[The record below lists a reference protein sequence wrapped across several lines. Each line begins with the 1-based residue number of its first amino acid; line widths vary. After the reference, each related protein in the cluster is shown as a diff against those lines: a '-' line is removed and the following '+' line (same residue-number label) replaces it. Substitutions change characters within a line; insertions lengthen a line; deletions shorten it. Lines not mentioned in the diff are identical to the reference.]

1 LKRFTKPKVV
11 LSRCIEFDK
20 CRYDGQVVSSDFVKK
35 LIPHV
40 EFIAICPEVE
50 IGLGTPRNPLRLVSV
65 NSELRLI
72 QPATN
77 LDATEKMQ
85 RFADHFLD
93 SLSEVDGF
101 ILKSRS
107 PTSALKDAR
116 VYSSVKKGSAVLSKG
131 PGLFGNAVLM
141 RFPHL
146 AIEDEGRLRNPRIKE
161 HFLTKLFTL
170 ASFRKTKATGSFEK
184 LVEFHSENKL
194 LIKAYNQKESKALGT
209 TVANEESK
217 TFHGMLEEYQQHLF
231 KALQRPPR
239 CGSNVNVM
247 INAMRYFSN
256 RLSKEEK
263 SFFLDSLQ
271 KYRRGSLPLSVNI
284 SILRLWIEKH
294 REAHLAK
301 QTFFEPYPQEL
312 MDIDTMTVY
321 CNGKDY
327 WK

>member
-20 CRYDGQVVSSDFVKK
+20 CRYDGQIVSSDFVKK
-35 LIPHV
+35 LIPYV

-50 IGLGTPRNPLRLVSV
+50 IGLGIPRNPLRLVSV

-85 RFADHFLD
+85 SFADHFLD

-131 PGLFGNAVLM
+131 PGFFGNAVLM

-184 LVEFHSENKL
+184 LAKFHSENKL
-194 LIKAYNQKESKALGT
+194 LLKAYNQKESKALGT
-209 TVANEESK
+209 TAANEESK
-217 TFHGMLEEYQQHLF
+217 TFHAMIEEYQQHLF

-284 SILRLWIEKH
+284 SILRLWIEKY
-294 REAHLAK
+294 REDHLAK

-312 MDIDTMTVY
+312 MDIDTMRVY

>member
-1 LKRFTKPKVV
+1 MKRFTKPKVV